1 MVQLRRIPLETMS
14 VASTAS
20 LVSRWRLGRRTNE
33 FIHSPVALSTDLDF
47 VNEICL
53 FFCYFSFVFSTFFD
67 SDGNESIR
75 VVEALL
81 YELDSTGFN

>member
-53 FFCYFSFVFSTFFD
+53 FFVILVLFLAHFSIVMETSP
-67 SDGNESIR
+67 SGS
-75 VVEALL
+75 
-81 YELDSTGFN
+81 